1 MLRTLLLLIVFV
13 ILIAIALVATG
24 VVNLRQNQDGVSV
37 ETKDVEVGTTVTNVQ
52 LPVVRIENR
61 QVELPSVS
69 LEDGNQSN
77 AQ

>member
-13 ILIAIALVATG
+13 ILIAIALIATG
-24 VVNLRQNQDGVSV
+24 VVNLRQDQNGVSV
-37 ETKDVEVGTTVTNVQ
+37 ETRDVEVGTTVTNVQ

-69 LEDGNQSN
+69 LEDGNQAN

>member
-13 ILIAIALVATG
+13 ILIAIALIATG
-24 VVNLRQNQDGVSV
+24 VVNLRQDQNGVSV
-37 ETKDVEVGTTVTNVQ
+37 ETKDVEVGTTTTNVQ

-69 LEDGNQSN
+69 LEDGNQAN

>member
-13 ILIAIALVATG
+13 ILIVIALVATG
-24 VVNLRQNQDGVSV
+24 VVNLRQGQDGVSI
-37 ETKDVEVGTTVTNVQ
+37 ETKDVEVGTTATNVQ

-69 LEDGNQSN
+69 VEDGNQAN